1 MPLRVRPTRD
11 RDEYA
16 AAMSAIGHYFGWA
29 ATPDDAKGRVGLL
42 PLDRMH
48 AVFDGRDV
56 VAGAG
61 VFPFRLTVPGGALPC
76 AGVSVVG
83 VLPSHRR
90 RGLLR
95 RMMDAQLRDVRE
107 RGEPLAA
114 LWATEETIYPR
125 FGYGLAALS
134 HNIDAERRTVAI
146 RRELPRDGSVR
157 LVTHDEALRA
167 FPRLYERVGRTRPG
181 MIVRSR
187 DWWAIRRLDDR
198 PEQRRGA
205 GPLVHA
211 LLER

>member
-1 MPLRVRPTRD
+1 MPLRVRTTRD

-76 AGVSVVG
+76 AGVTVVG

-95 RMMDAQLRDVRE
+95 RMMDAQLRDMPRAG
-107 RGEPLAA
+107 RGRSPRSGRRRRRSTGGSATGSHPSAGPSTPTAATWPSGPSFRSAEPSGS
-114 LWATEETIYPR
+114 W
-125 FGYGLAALS
+125 
-134 HNIDAERRTVAI
+134 RT
-146 RRELPRDGSVR
+146 
-157 LVTHDEALRA
+157 
-167 FPRLYERVGRTRPG
+167 TR
-181 MIVRSR
+181 RSR
-187 DWWAIRRLDDR
+187 
-198 PEQRRGA
+198 PS
-205 GPLVHA
+205 P
-211 LLER
+211 